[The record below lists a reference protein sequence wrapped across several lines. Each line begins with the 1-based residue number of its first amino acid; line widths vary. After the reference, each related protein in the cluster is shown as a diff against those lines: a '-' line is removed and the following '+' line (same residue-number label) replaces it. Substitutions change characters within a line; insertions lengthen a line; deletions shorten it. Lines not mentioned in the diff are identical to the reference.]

1 MISYNLRQPSTILA
15 KSLFQ
20 KSLFQSH
27 ELINVFM
34 VTGTRNLKEDI
45 DRERE
50 REMREN
56 CDRNIVELG

>member
-20 KSLFQSH
+20 SH

-34 VTGTRNLKEDI
+34 VTETRNLKEDI

-50 REMREN
+50 REREIREN